1 MMLHLTG
8 WSGSRR
14 RLEKDVDLA
23 VVERVVEDPVEG
35 AVRVEVAVA
44 QGLLPPLGDHDDG
57 GVALSSSSSSFSA
70 AAALEPAR
78 LPHPSQNVRMRLA
91 DDVLSGGVAPD
102 RGVDEPEAV
111 ADVEDCLFEK
121 EF

>member
-1 MMLHLTG
+1 
-8 WSGSRR
+8 
-14 RLEKDVDLA
+14 
-23 VVERVVEDPVEG
+23 
-35 AVRVEVAVA
+35 
-44 QGLLPPLGDHDDG
+44 
-57 GVALSSSSSSFSA
+57 
-70 AAALEPAR
+70 
-78 LPHPSQNVRMRLA
+78 MRLA